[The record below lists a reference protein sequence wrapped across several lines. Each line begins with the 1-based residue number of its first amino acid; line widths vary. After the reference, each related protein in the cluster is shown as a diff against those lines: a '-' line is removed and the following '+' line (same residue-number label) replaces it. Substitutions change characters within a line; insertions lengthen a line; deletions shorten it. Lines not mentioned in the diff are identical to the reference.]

1 VPRSNRKASTV
12 VVARSA
18 DPIVA
23 LRHALDVLG
32 RPAAHEGAPVACL
45 VVGLGSATWVSPAVL
60 AETIQWL
67 AEQGIAEP
75 IVLASV
81 RASDRDAGWDVAA
94 LSARHG
100 YSPGSLLDAWL
111 EVEPATVGAAHV
123 IDGRPIARAWQRAD
137 LRVVIAPCATDAIDG
152 HCLVLDVLRHLPP
165 TIAGAIPA
173 DVVADLLLTMPPD
186 ISILDATVTSDGP
199 AGTSVRR
206 AVRTD
211 TIVASTS
218 AVLVDVIGAAL
229 LGADPMRSPLLSG
242 VVPVTGLPADYH
254 VVGDLTAFP
263 GIDYPPEPLL
273 RTTRA
278 AAGNPSLGR
287 VLSAAMVDEGRATSE
302 DDVVMS
308 ALRQQL
314 RPWVSAAPD
323 SPTAAASL
331 AWTHAG
337 AAAVVGYVDAFR
349 TTFAK
354 DSVPRRV
361 ASLGLDLGDY
371 SARDYEAAESSLRPL
386 LQLVNGLRV
395 DRDGL
400 RWTHL
405 DGAVVFEAS
414 RIVAAPYGPW
424 IERVD
429 VSRAIS
435 MMADYLGGCVVAVA
449 HDKEGRIVRQ
459 AERNIYLPQPNYV
472 SFSGGQVIDVCK
484 LSVVRHRADSTA
496 IWWRTVR
503 SPNESAVH
511 DDGTVEFSD
520 AGDGRTRVVI
530 RGRQQFTLP
539 PFWQAF
545 DLDLT
550 PELRD
555 SLTQD
560 AYRQFFSTT
569 LDNFEACYEG
579 RDFAI
584 GRDPVDELSTVGL
597 SRLAQVAGGSVKEW
611 LASTAGGSMPDRV
624 RVESIDDNG
633 FTHIAGSRS

>member
-1 VPRSNRKASTV
+1 
-12 VVARSA
+12 
-18 DPIVA
+18 VA
-23 LRHALDVLG
+23 LRRALGDLG
-32 RPAAHEGAPVACL
+32 LPDAHEGAPVACL
-45 VVGLGSATWVSPAVL
+45 VLGLGSATWVSPAVL
-60 AETIQWL
+60 AETLQWL
-67 AEQGIAEP
+67 AAQGIARP
-75 IVLASV
+75 TVLASV

-94 LSARHG
+94 LCARHG
-100 YSPGSLLDAWL
+100 YPPGSLLDAWS

-123 IDGRPIARAWQRAD
+123 IDGRPIAGAWQRAD
-137 LRVVIAPCATDAIDG
+137 LRIVLAPCATDAIEG

-165 TIAGAIPA
+165 TIAGALPA
-173 DVVADLLLTMPPD
+173 DVVTDLLQTMPPD
-186 ISILDATVTSDGP
+186 ISILDATVTSEGP
-199 AGTSVRR
+199 AGTSVSRP
-206 AVRTD
+206 VRTD
-211 TIVASTS
+211 TVVASTS

-242 VVPVTGLPADYH
+242 VVPVMGLPDDYH
-254 VVGDLTAFP
+254 VVGELTAFP

-273 RTTRA
+273 RSTRA

-287 VLSAAMVDEGRATSE
+287 VLSAAMVDEGQATSQ
-302 DDVVMS
+302 DDVVMT

-314 RPWVSAAPD
+314 RPWASAAPD
-323 SPTAAASL
+323 SPAAAASI

-337 AAAVVGYVDAFR
+337 AAAAVGYLDAFR

-371 SARDYEAAESSLRPL
+371 SARDYEAAESTLRPL
-386 LQLVNGLRV
+386 LQLVNDLRV

-400 RWTHL
+400 CWTHL

-414 RIVAAPYGPW
+414 RKVAAPYDAW

-449 HDKEGRIVRQ
+449 HDKQGRIVRQ
-459 AERNIYLPQPNYV
+459 AERSIYLPQPNYI
-472 SFSGGQVIDVCK
+472 SFGGGQVIDVCK
-484 LSVVRHRADSTA
+484 LSVVRHRVDSTA

-520 AGDGRTRVVI
+520 TGDGRTRVVI

-584 GRDPVDELSTVGL
+584 GRDPVDEMSTVGL

-611 LASTAGGSMPDRV
+611 LSSTSRGSMPNSV

-633 FTHIAGSRS
+633 FTHVAGSRS